1 MNTKRFVIAWL
12 VTGIL
17 FLLLDILFGVLGGYL
32 TAAISGSQ
40 LSSPSG
46 IESKMTAGFAFDVV
60 NAFILVLVFSVI
72 KGSLPGQGWEKG
84 IAYGFIVWALR
95 VVMWAFS
102 SYMIFDAHPTLLVV
116 TAVFGLVEVLILC
129 IVIAT
134 ICKDS

>member
-1 MNTKRFVIAWL
+1 MNIKRFIIACL

-17 FLLLDILFGVLGGYL
+17 FLVLDILFGVLGGHL

-40 LSSPSG
+40 VPSPSG
-46 IESKMTAGFAFDVV
+46 IESKMTAGFVFEVI

-72 KGSLPGQGWEKG
+72 KGSLPGQGWVKG
-84 IAYGFIVWALR
+84 VSYGLIVWALR

-116 TAVFGLVEVLILC
+116 TAVFGLAEVLILC
-129 IVIAT
+129 IVIA
-134 ICKDS
+134 IIYKDS